1 MNFEDDLRAA
11 LRREQPPAD
20 FAARVLA
27 KAAQTERVVAF
38 PVWRRPATWAMAAG
52 LAVAALVPPAVLEY
66 RHREEQRA
74 LEAKKE
80 FLFALQITRTKLQ
93 QTRARVHRATMRHTL

>member
-1 MNFEDDLRAA
+1 
-11 LRREQPPAD
+11 
-20 FAARVLA
+20 
-27 KAAQTERVVAF
+27 
-38 PVWRRPATWAMAAG
+38 
-52 LAVAALVPPAVLEY
+52 VLEY

>member
-74 LEAKKE
+74 LEAKNSYSPCR
-80 FLFALQITRTKLQ
+80 L
-93 QTRARVHRATMRHTL
+93 RAPNYSKPEHGFTGPP